1 MKIVESR
8 NKNAIVCNEREITYN
23 QLLQY
28 SSIYADFFSKD
39 GKPEKIIIFA
49 ENSPEWIFAY
59 WGAVRANAIVVPVD
73 AQSTAKELAYI
84 IKDCTPE
91 CIFTTNDKM
100 HVIFSALEIAED
112 EQCRII
118 VPEKI
123 PTDKLAETEITDIE
137 YTDPEKVAAIIY
149 TSGTTGSPKGV
160 MLTFKNMFFNIDA
173 VSKGVK
179 IFKENQNTMILLPL
193 HHTFPLLGS
202 MLAPLHV
209 GGTVHIAA
217 GLNAESIL
225 KTLNQ
230 GKINLIIGVPRLYE
244 LLTNGIMQKING
256 SALTR
261 GLYTFCKKVNSP
273 KLSRIVFKTVH
284 SKFGGHIEYLV
295 SGGASLAP
303 EIGEV
308 FKVLGFTVLEG
319 YGMTET
325 APMISFTRPWNVN
338 VGIAGEPLVGIEVK
352 IDENGEICVKGDNV
366 MKGYYNRPE
375 ETADII
381 KDGWL
386 HTGDKGILSKKGL
399 QITGRIKDII
409 VTSNGKNIN
418 PEELENEI
426 LSHTSYIKEVGVFL
440 KDSIIQCIIVPNLA
454 ELRDK
459 SLENMEN
466 LLHEEIEKFNQ
477 TIATYKRIKKIHIYS
492 GELPKTRL
500 MKIQHYKLPELITE
514 KKKVVA
520 EDTKD
525 HSKIYM
531 MLKSYIDSETKANA
545 GENDHFEIDLAMD
558 SLSKV
563 ALLTYIESSFG
574 ISLNEAQLE
583 NLNTL
588 GKLSSYIEE
597 HATEISS
604 NTEISWKDVLS
615 SQIHINIPKTG
626 FIQAICSHTVKVLM
640 HICYKYRKYGNYK
653 LPAKPCIIVA
663 NHRSALDGYF
673 ITSKLNRRIEK
684 NTFFFAKEKHLHSK
698 FAHFMA
704 RKNNVI
710 LMDINKNVRES
721 LQQMAAVLKKGKN
734 IVIFPEGT
742 RSNSD
747 KLLAFKDSFAILSKE
762 LNVPI
767 IPVAIQGSERA
778 VFNKIHL
785 PRFFSRISVE
795 FLQPVYPQN
804 ASVATI
810 RDNVAREIEMTLMRH
825 KH

>member
-39 GKPEKIIIFA
+39 GNPEKIIIFA

-100 HVIFSALEIAED
+100 QVIFSALEIAED

-123 PTDKLAETEITDIE
+123 PTDKLAETKITDIE

-173 VSKGVK
+173 VSKDVK
-179 IFKENQNTMILLPL
+179 IFKEKQNTMILLPL

-273 KLSRIVFKTVH
+273 KISRIVFKTVH

-626 FIQAICSHTVKVLM
+626 FIQAICSRTVKVLM

-810 RDNVAREIEMTLMRH
+810 RDNVAREIEITLMQH